1 MGTLEVCLQIF
12 SNLQAMKIAL
22 ITEGVSEYTIV
33 EHILFGYIGN
43 DDLIINQ
50 IQPKVVNQKQVTV
63 GGWAEVIAY
72 CQRPEIH
79 DILIENDFL
88 IVQIDSDQSQ
98 TPPFSVNHIDNQ
110 SEQKKPD
117 QLLRDIIERLQSL
130 FIHEIY
136 QKFQSRII
144 FAICIHTIECWLLPV
159 VLNDHHRSSTTN
171 CVNRLNR
178 ELNKRDM
185 NKIPRKGNPLRI
197 SRFKEV
203 LQLMR
208 RKRDIENAAQFNPG
222 FSFFI
227 KTVREQILA

>member
-1 MGTLEVCLQIF
+1 
-12 SNLQAMKIAL
+12 MKIAL
-22 ITEGVSEYTIV
+22 ITEGVSEYTII
-33 EHILFGYIGN
+33 EHIMFGYIG
-43 DDLIINQ
+43 DDNLIINQ
-50 IQPKVVNQKQVTV
+50 IQPKVVNQRQVTA

-110 SEQKKPD
+110 SEQKEPD

-171 CVNRLNR
+171 CMNRLNR
-178 ELNKRDM
+178 ELARRNM
-185 NKIPRKGNPLRI
+185 NGIPPKGDHMRI
-197 SRFKEV
+197 RRLEEV
-203 LQLMR
+203 LHLLR
-208 RKRDIENAAQFNPG
+208 KKRDIMNAAQFNPG
-222 FSFFI
+222 FRFFI
-227 KTVREQILA
+227 ESIREQMDV